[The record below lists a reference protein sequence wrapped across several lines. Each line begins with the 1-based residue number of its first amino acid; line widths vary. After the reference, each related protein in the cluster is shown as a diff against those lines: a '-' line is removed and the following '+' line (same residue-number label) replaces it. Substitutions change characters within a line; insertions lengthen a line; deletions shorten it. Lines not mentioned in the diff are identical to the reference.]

1 MQISRRD
8 IGLLILDEAH
18 HIAAMASSSNKVQ
31 NQCFE
36 TYKQLAHKCDRLL
49 LLSATPVLNHEQD
62 FLTML
67 HLLDPTTYKLEDL
80 AGFSA
85 KVLKRQEIGR
95 VLLAFKAGAKP
106 FVLKTNIGKLQSFF
120 PEDSYLLNLLSQMQQ
135 SLEQKDSATE
145 IDKIIQ
151 VIRNHISDTYRLHRR
166 MLRNRRATVEDV
178 IFDRNAIPKT
188 EYDLDDRSDFI
199 HELLEEW
206 RTVAPSGEYTR
217 IFLLL
222 FRAAG
227 TWLGVLK
234 V

>member
-1 MQISRRD
+1 
-8 IGLLILDEAH
+8 
-18 HIAAMASSSNKVQ
+18 
-31 NQCFE
+31 
-36 TYKQLAHKCDRLL
+36 
-49 LLSATPVLNHEQD
+49 
-62 FLTML
+62 ML
-67 HLLDPTTYKLEDL
+67 HLLDPTTYKLGDL

-106 FVLKTNIGKLQSFF
+106 FVLKTNLGKLQSIF
-120 PEDSYLLNLLSQMQQ
+120 PDDTYLLNLLDQLQQ
-135 SLEQKDSATE
+135 QESTTE
-145 IDKIIQ
+145 IDKMVQ

-188 EYDLDDRSDFI
+188 EYDLDERSNTI

-206 RTVAPSGEYTR
+206 RTVAPSEQYTR

-227 TWLGVLK
+227 TWL
-234 V
+234 